1 MDIVLFEEAIL
12 SLVKI
17 NRVLC
22 NPKGNLMLLGEGGT
36 GRHSLSKLSAFIN
49 DMQLFDKKQATEK
62 QAVFRGEMKTIFE
75 NIVGKD

>member
-1 MDIVLFEEAIL
+1 MLFKEAFL
-12 SLVKI
+12 CLVKI

-22 NPKGNLMLLGEGGT
+22 NPKGNLMLLREGGT
-36 GRHSLSKLSAFIN
+36 DRHSLSKLSAFIN

-62 QAVFRGEMKTIFE
+62 QAVFRGEMKTFFE